1 MTFAQKLP
9 KMNPLPPQH
18 GETPTQELPTMSRS
32 PSRLDR
38 AEHPPMSRA
47 IRRIMN
53 AKGIPGMELVRALDG
68 LASQSTVSR
77 YYIEREP
84 DYIMAGHIEDALGVP
99 RGTLFSLAGYVP
111 MAMRSDSLAAVMNDE
126 RLTDRQ
132 KATLVKRL
140 LDSLR
145 HDAPISSDAF
155 EAVMNDPRLLEKDRH
170 LFAELIQ
177 TFLETNELLA
187 EKEAAE
193 APKKPTPRKRS
204 KV

>member
-1 MTFAQKLP
+1 
-9 KMNPLPPQH
+9 
-18 GETPTQELPTMSRS
+18 MSRS
-32 PSRLDR
+32 LSRLDR

-53 AKGIPGMELVRALDG
+53 AKGIAGMDLVRALDG
-68 LASQSTVSR
+68 HASQSTVSR

-84 DYIMAGHIEDALGVP
+84 DYPMAAKVEDALGVP

-145 HDAPISSDAF
+145 HDAPIRSDAL
-155 EAVMNDPRLLEKDRH
+155 EAVLNDPRLLEKDRH
-170 LFAELIQ
+170 LFAELIN
-177 TFLETNELLA
+177 TFLETNQLLA
-187 EKEAAE
+187 EKEENKPSPKPAA
-193 APKKPTPRKRS
+193 RKRS